1 MEKEEN
7 WRVVS
12 KKKDFSQPTL
22 PPEPKPYNKTPYN
35 KTPYKPY
42 TAREG
47 NNYKGNAQVGYVN
60 STHRGDYSPR
70 GGYNPRGSNNN
81 SPRGSPSNTH
91 KKKKPYIVIPDYES
105 IEEEDKYKI
114 IISEFPHI
122 KMPGQIRRIGNSLNI
137 DGFAD
142 KMLCDEWIEFQKEG
156 WAFEKI
162 IKPDTEEELP
172 EGDEY
177 ELRELSN
184 RWGDYILFKKI

>member
-22 PPEPKPYNKTPYN
+22 PPEPKPHN

-42 TAREG
+42 TFRGG
-47 NNYKGNAQVGYVN
+47 NKGNSQ
-60 STHRGDYSPR
+60 GDYSPR
-70 GGYNPRGSNNN
+70 GGYTPRGSNNN
-81 SPRGSPSNTH
+81 SPKGSPCNTH

-105 IEEEDKYKI
+105 TEEEDKYKI

-122 KMPGQIRRIGNSLNI
+122 KIPGQIRRIGNSLNI